1 MIDNS
6 GKLRWARNGQLVD
19 TTAGR
24 WKDAG
29 HGKGI
34 VSFSYPPTDLSSIN
48 QHSFGE
54 PPRSSNMSSSLRSSS
69 RSSTTLSTNEGAA
82 EMHYM
87 GVRSQSKNPVK
98 RILLRNFTPRGL
110 LERLL
115 RKTIKR
121 DTWIYVSVSNS
132 QLLSASLG
140 SLTDD
145 TGQEV

>member
-1 MIDNS
+1 
-6 GKLRWARNGQLVD
+6 
-19 TTAGR
+19 
-24 WKDAG
+24 
-29 HGKGI
+29 
-34 VSFSYPPTDLSSIN
+34 
-48 QHSFGE
+48 
-54 PPRSSNMSSSLRSSS
+54 MSSSLRSSS

-87 GVRSQSKNPVK
+87 GVRRQSKNPVK